1 MFIVI
6 WPIFA
11 LICLG
16 ALLRVSSFA
25 PDAFWS
31 GAERLN
37 YFILFPSLLLAALA
51 KAPIRDPQLW
61 QFSAAAATV
70 LFIGAVGVYM
80 WRIIFALRAN
90 RFGVYM
96 QGLIR
101 FNTYLAIA
109 ILAALGG
116 DAAIERAAVYL
127 GLAVPL
133 VNVFAIF
140 ALSNGS
146 ILRDPWQLM
155 RKVGT
160 NPLVIACLLG
170 LFLAATNIGLP
181 GGMSAFFSL
190 LGQGSLPLGLL
201 CVGAALRLTTLMQD
215 MKPLALITAARLVV
229 MPSLATIVSLK
240 FGLTHMETLVLVL
253 FSSVPT
259 APTSY
264 VLTSQ
269 MGGDA
274 QFMAGV
280 VTAQTLLSILTI
292 TLLLQFLMKVLP

>member
-1 MFIVI
+1 MLIVI

-11 LICLG
+11 LICFG
-16 ALLRVSSFA
+16 AVLRRSAFA

-37 YFILFPSLLLAALA
+37 YFILFPALLLSALA
-51 KAPIRDPQLW
+51 KAPVRDPQLW
-61 QFSAAAATV
+61 QFAGAALMV
-70 LFIGAVGVYM
+70 LIIGAVGICV
-80 WRIIFALRAN
+80 WRFLFDLRAD

-96 QGLIR
+96 QGALR

-116 DAAIERAAVYL
+116 DGAIERAAVYL
-127 GLAVPL
+127 GLAVPV
-133 VNVFAIF
+133 VNILAILAF
-140 ALSNGS
+140 SDGGIWRN
-146 ILRDPWQLM
+146 PWQLL

-160 NPLVIACLLG
+160 NPLVVACLLG
-170 LFLAATNIGLP
+170 LVLAATNTGLP
-181 GGMSAFFSL
+181 FGMGAFFAL

-201 CVGAALRLTTLMQD
+201 CVGAALRLGALRQD
-215 MKPLALITAARLVV
+215 VVPLAMITAARLVI
-229 MPSLATIVSLK
+229 MPSLALFVAQQV
-240 FGLTHMETLVLVL
+240 GLARTETLVLVL
-253 FSSVPT
+253 FSAVPT

-274 QFMAGV
+274 PLMAGV
-280 VTAQTLLSILTI
+280 VTAQTLVSVVTI
-292 TLLLQFLMKVLP
+292 TLVLQVVL